1 MDVNSRG
8 GWIIHH
14 AQKTKKVSC
23 GNRFSN
29 IQHAGTCGILLAA
42 LAGTQEATLSK
53 EKAKTIGANAGLSTI
68 EFNFAVAE
76 LKTKNLLDTT
86 KDSSEIHLLGS
97 TQLSVL
103 SHTSSLYDSLEKS
116 VEDDIAILIAE
127 SASNKPIRAARIKEA
142 IQDRNKL
149 TSDKVNSILCAAEEV
164 GFFDKEQ
171 LGDDSLYF
179 NGNLF
184 RRDYV
189 TKASKILDALTPD
202 DARRMKELLATLQ
215 ATPCVLLTE
224 AHSIV
229 GETLFKKL
237 ISIGLFDVSEI
248 SNPFGKTYYVSR
260 PAAYSKYGTANDD
273 PLDDAKALVTSLTYG
288 MNQSTRNRGRIMDI
302 TALMGKLID
311 GGSVGPAT
319 AIGQD
324 YTCLELKN
332 VVKTERQSNGM
343 YSMKLLK
350 RDIGQLALQA
360 IKSGDI
366 SPHSLQSFNSAS
378 ISAFSGP
385 EHQRVE
391 ARNSLST
398 DQSAVMEMLRSVRG
412 Q

>member
-1 MDVNSRG
+1 M
-8 GWIIHH
+8 
-14 AQKTKKVSC
+14 
-23 GNRFSN
+23 
-29 IQHAGTCGILLAA
+29 AA
-42 LAGTQEATLSK
+42 LAGTQESTLSK
-53 EKAKTIGANAGLSTI
+53 DKATAIGANAGLSTI
-68 EFNFAVAE
+68 EFNYAISE
-76 LKTKNLLDTT
+76 LKAKNLLDTT

-103 SHTSSLYDSLEKS
+103 SHTSSLYDTLEKS
-116 VEDDIAILIAE
+116 VEDDIAISIAE

-142 IQDRNKL
+142 IQDKKKL
-149 TSDKVNSILCAAEEV
+149 TSDKVNSILRAAEQA

-184 RRDYV
+184 RRDYL
-189 TKASKILDALTPD
+189 TKASKVLDALTPD
-202 DARRMKELLATLQ
+202 DARRMSELLATLQ

-229 GETLFKKL
+229 GEPLFKKL

-288 MNQSTRNRGRIMDI
+288 MNQSTRNRGRIIDI

-385 EHQRVE
+385 ENQRVE
-391 ARNSLST
+391 ARDSLST

-412 Q
+412 H